1 METDILKRI
10 EEERKRR
17 VIVEKLLSQILT
29 QEAKERLGRIKIAN
43 PSFASQVEDILIRL
57 YLEGRIKKRI
67 SDKEFKEFLRQVY
80 EKTKKEFRIRF

>member
-17 VIVEKLLSQILT
+17 IIVEKLLSQILT